1 MGVILGAVLGSG
13 FDGCGIG
20 LYMDIIT
27 IPLVD
32 HLHTTTIYRGDDD
45 EHLAEK
51 NAK

>member
-1 MGVILGAVLGSG
+1 
-13 FDGCGIG
+13 
-20 LYMDIIT
+20 MDIIS